1 MIRGTITATL
11 LERASPGALASRE
24 ESAGRLYS
32 VPEFAEEIVAA
43 AIEPVPA
50 DHTRFVGDVS
60 SFTPVSGE

>member
-1 MIRGTITATL
+1 
-11 LERASPGALASRE
+11 
-24 ESAGRLYS
+24 

-60 SFTPVSGE
+60 SFTPVPGE